1 MSNRGVYSKLYFLL
15 TFTILRM
22 EFVACCMQ
30 IDILCITQ
38 KIGDGRHIVD
48 GYGPDLVRG
57 VSTNPVP
64 PRLLFNDPPQEPQGE
79 PELDPCVRYDLL
91 NRGYIVTEHLETHGP
106 VTIKSRD

>member
-1 MSNRGVYSKLYFLL
+1 MSNRGIYSKLYFFTYL
-15 TFTILRM
+15 TNFKNGI
-22 EFVACCMQ
+22 CCMQ
-30 IDILCITQ
+30 IDILCFTQ

-64 PRLLFNDPPQEPQGE
+64 PRLLFNDPPQEPKGE
-79 PELDPCVRYDLL
+79 PELEPCVRYDLL